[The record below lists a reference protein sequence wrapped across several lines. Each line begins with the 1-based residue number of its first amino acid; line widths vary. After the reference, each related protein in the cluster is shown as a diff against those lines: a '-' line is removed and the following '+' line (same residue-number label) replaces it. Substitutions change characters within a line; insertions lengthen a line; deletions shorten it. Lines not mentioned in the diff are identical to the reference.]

1 MRRVGHFPSTWRV
14 ALGTGVLVALLSGCS
29 IFSSSSKPKPAALET
44 LAPTIAGRVVWRQ
57 SLDSVKF
64 QLAPAVVDGNFI
76 VAGSDGTVTAL
87 AAATGQTVWRVSVGE
102 RLSAGVGSDGRHS
115 AVVTSNNDL
124 VVMDH
129 ERIVWRKSVGAP
141 VITAPLVAGERVF
154 VQRVD
159 RVVQAFDII
168 DGRKL
173 FDLHRAGDA
182 LTLAQAGVL
191 GAFQDT
197 LIAGHGPRISGLNPL
212 NGDVRWEASVANPRG
227 TNEVERLA
235 DVLGPPVRAADTVC
249 ARAFQSAVGCVNAAL
264 GTALWT
270 RNVGGTQ
277 AIGGDAQAIFGADG
291 SDRITA
297 WNTSNGDVLW
307 IAEQLLHRDLS
318 APLALG
324 SSVLFG
330 DFEGQV
336 HFLAR
341 DTGKT
346 QLRIATDGSPIVGRP
361 VVSGTTV
368 LVVTRNGGLFAL
380 RPQ

>member
-1 MRRVGHFPSTWRV
+1 MKRVGHFSPAWHA
-14 ALGTGVLVALLSGCS
+14 ALAAGLVAVLFSGCS
-29 IFSSSSKPKPAALET
+29 IFSSSTKPKPATLET
-44 LAPTIAGRVVWRQ
+44 LAPTIAGRVVWHQ

-64 QLAPAVVDGNFI
+64 QLAPAVVGDNFI
-76 VAGSDGTVTAL
+76 VAGTDGTVTAL
-87 AAATGQTVWRVSVGE
+87 AATTGQTVWRVPLGE
-102 RLSAGVGSDGRHS
+102 RLSAGVGSDGRFS

-124 VVMDH
+124 VVLDH

-141 VITAPLVAGERVF
+141 VDTAPLVAGERVF

-159 RVVQAFDII
+159 RVVQAFDLL

-173 FDLHRAGDA
+173 FDLRRPGDA

-191 GAFQDT
+191 GAYKDT
-197 LIAGHGPRISGLNPL
+197 LIAGHGPRISGLDPL

-235 DVLGPPVRAADTVC
+235 DVLGPPVRAGDIICV
-249 ARAFQSAVGCVNAAL
+249 RAFQSAVGCVNAAR
-264 GTALWT
+264 GTTLWT
-270 RNVGGTQ
+270 RNAGGTQ
-277 AIGGDAQAIFGADG
+277 AIGGDAQTIFGADG

-297 WNTSNGDVLW
+297 WNTMTGEVRWS
-307 IAEQLLHRDLS
+307 AEQLLHRELS
-318 APLALG
+318 APLALS
-324 SSVLFG
+324 SSVVFG

-361 VVSGTTV
+361 VASGTTL